1 MSSQI
6 LLRVIRSGVTE
17 IERVL
22 RGAYEAFN
30 ARDIDAA
37 LALMLPEVD
46 WPNAMQGGRVRGRDE
61 VRAYWTR
68 QFQVVDSRVEPQ
80 HFFTDEAGRIIVEV
94 RQTVRDMAGN
104 VRTTDTLGPG
114 SYPACPS
121 AGWNSST
128 GLPEG
133 SSSRICDPPG
143 PVTTSFD
150 SVQVAGRGSAFGV
163 ESLRGLKRGSGFSG
177 ADPVLA

>member
-1 MSSQI
+1 
-6 LLRVIRSGVTE
+6 VTE

-61 VRAYWTR
+61 VRAYWMR

-80 HFFTDEAGRIIVEV
+80 HFFTDEAGRIEVEV

-104 VRTTDTLGPG
+104 VIADQKVRHVYTFRD
-114 SYPACPS
+114 
-121 AGWNSST
+121 
-128 GLPEG
+128 GLIE
-133 SSSRICDPPG
+133 RMDIK
-143 PVTTSFD
+143 T
-150 SVQVAGRGSAFGV
+150 A
-163 ESLRGLKRGSGFSG
+163 
-177 ADPVLA
+177 